1 MYGPVL
7 VNFTALHPKRYLQP
21 YITLV
26 FLVPFPS
33 NQAPSSSLPIDPA
46 RHLRRH
52 APAGN
57 SFQFGS
63 NSSGWCSTLTVVAI
77 SGVGVSVIPVAKVI
91 FNDRDVVWN
100 SMFYSKAQTDR
111 PTRCPI
117 PQIHQNTN
125 FFEDNILRSGVEGP
139 FRCIAHECNRVSQTG
154 NRGGYIIFCIVIALN
169 L

>member
-21 YITLV
+21 YIMLV

-33 NQAPSSSLPIDPA
+33 NQAPSSSLPIDPG
-46 RHLRRH
+46 RHLRRY

-57 SFQFGS
+57 SLQFGS
-63 NSSGWCSTLTVVAI
+63 NSSGWCSTSTVVAI

-100 SMFYSKAQTDR
+100 SMSYSKAQTDR
-111 PTRCPI
+111 PTRCSM
-117 PQIHQNTN
+117 PQIHRNTN
-125 FFEDNILRSGVEGP
+125 FSRTTFYVLVLKVLFDVLPMNATGSLKPEIVEVILY
-139 FRCIAHECNRVSQTG
+139 F
-154 NRGGYIIFCIVIALN
+154 AL
-169 L
+169 